1 MAVGRIHKRGSS
13 HLAAGQPT
21 GVGKP
26 AWHEEDDIKKPPAK
40 QQDPAMSE
48 IAASL
53 TSPRE
58 HPPANASTRS
68 CRTNLAAATTQ
79 MNRGRHKPGHDLRE
93 RPARLTR

>member
-1 MAVGRIHKRGSS
+1 
-13 HLAAGQPT
+13 
-21 GVGKP
+21 
-26 AWHEEDDIKKPPAK
+26 
-40 QQDPAMSE
+40 MSE

-93 RPARLTR
+93 RPARLTGIRASGAHQAQCRGKADR